1 MSQHPAGADY
11 AQIPQMRWRLAP
23 KIMLS
28 IGSVLVVL
36 ALIVTI
42 MTFVQVRERAYADLE
57 LKATALADA
66 LNFTFEVLVS
76 QDQATPLQRV
86 AENSAT
92 IPGVRKIVIVD
103 RNQQVLASSN
113 RLDLDT
119 TLTAGPLRDFIAQR
133 TPQRMTSLT
142 EQNELVIM
150 QPLRGGRF
158 GGQQDGDIVGAIQ
171 VIVDTSGAQATARTT
186 ALQYLGVTLGSYLLL
201 SLILAVILRML
212 VVGPVQ
218 QLAAAAQ
225 SFREGRRS
233 QRSQLRRRDELGL
246 LAATF
251 DAMAEEVVQLV
262 SGLEAQVAART
273 VALEQERTHLA
284 MTLADLAEERALL
297 AQRVE
302 ERTADL
308 RAANAELARAARLK
322 DEFLASMSHELR
334 TPLNTILGMAES
346 LEEGIYGAL
355 GQEQTTALRHVSESG
370 RHLLALINDI
380 LDLSKI
386 EAGQLTLSVE
396 DVEIAQVCQASVRF
410 VASAA
415 AGKRLDISLHIDGA
429 VTVLQADARRLKQ
442 MLVNLLSNAVK
453 FTPEGGAIGL
463 EVVGDAATQSVHLA
477 VWDTGIGIA
486 ADDVPRLFQSFVQ
499 LDSRLARQYAGT
511 GLGLALVHRMAV
523 LHGGSIR
530 VKSAFGQGS
539 RFTLTLPWRAPTPLA
554 AASERTTLP
563 TQAASA
569 SSELIPPA
577 HPGAPGSQ
585 PHPPAPIILVVDD
598 DEQNLATVTPYLAAK
613 AYRVVVA
620 RNGIEALA
628 RIHDA
633 TPALVLMD
641 IQMPGMDGLE
651 AIRRIRADAMG
662 AAIPIIALTALAMA
676 GDRERCLA
684 AGADDYLSKP
694 VRLKDLVAVI
704 DAYLYASDHTHDER
718 YETHEHDT
726 AGR

>member
-11 AQIPQMRWRLAP
+11 AQMPQMRWRLAS
-23 KIMLS
+23 KITLS
-28 IGSVLVVL
+28 IGGVLGVL

-42 MTFVQVRERAYADLE
+42 MTFVQVRQRAYADLE

-76 QDQATPLQRV
+76 QDQATTLQRV

-171 VIVDTSGAQATARTT
+171 VIVDTSGAEATARTT
-186 ALQYLGVTLGSYLLL
+186 VLQYLGVTLGSYLLL
-201 SLILAVILRML
+201 SLILAVILRRL

-233 QRSQLRRRDELGL
+233 QRSQLRHRDELGL

-262 SGLEAQVAART
+262 TGLEAQVAART
-273 VALEQERTHLA
+273 VALEQERTQLA

-297 AQRVE
+297 AQRVA
-302 ERTADL
+302 ERTAEL
-308 RAANAELARAARLK
+308 SAANAELARAARLK

-334 TPLNTILGMAES
+334 TPLNTILGMAETVQ
-346 LEEGIYGAL
+346 EGIFGAINAK
-355 GQEQTTALRHVSESG
+355 QTDALHHIEESG
-370 RHLLALINDI
+370 RHLLELINDI
-380 LDLSKI
+380 LDLSKL
-386 EAGQLTLSVE
+386 EAGKLDL
-396 DVEIAQVCQASVRF
+396 DVEEVVIAQVCQASVRL
-410 VASAA
+410 VKQTATQ
-415 AGKRLDISLHIDGA
+415 KRLNVSLNIDHA
-429 VTVLQADARRLKQ
+429 ITVLQADARRLKQ

-463 EVVGDAATQSVHLA
+463 DVVGDAAAGRVHLT

-486 ADDVPRLFQSFVQ
+486 DNDLPRLFQSFVQ

-511 GLGLALVHRMAV
+511 GLGLALVQRMAV
-523 LHGGSIR
+523 LHGGS
-530 VKSAFGQGS
+530 VAVESTLGQGS
-539 RFTLTLPWRAPTPLA
+539 RFTITLPWAAAVPVSDPVASSDLA
-554 AASERTTLP
+554 A
-563 TQAASA
+563 
-569 SSELIPPA
+569 
-577 HPGAPGSQ
+577 
-585 PHPPAPIILVVDD
+585 
-598 DEQNLATVTPYLAAK
+598 
-613 AYRVVVA
+613 
-620 RNGIEALA
+620 
-628 RIHDA
+628 
-633 TPALVLMD
+633 PALV
-641 IQMPGMDGLE
+641 
-651 AIRRIRADAMG
+651 RRATLQRALVIEDSAPS
-662 AAIPIIALTALAMA
+662 AAQLARYM
-676 GDRERCLA
+676 RELGTQAHVHSCG
-684 AGADDYLSKP
+684 AGAL
-694 VRLKDLVAVI
+694 
-704 DAYLYASDHTHDER
+704 E
-718 YETHEHDT
+718 
-726 AGR
+726 G